1 MSDLV
6 KHLRAGAADGA
17 HPLTLLLEAAD
28 EIRRL
33 TVQNERLCAKFEQL
47 RAQLNELGYRHPPLI
62 FDDAAIAEMKAH
74 EAHYQKQW
82 ADRMKEV
89 SDIYVERGEK

>member
-1 MSDLV
+1 MSNEE
-6 KHLRAGAADGA
+6 
-17 HPLTLLLEAAD
+17 LLEKLENYQATRTINHIFNEAAD

-62 FDDAAIAEMKAH
+62 FDEAAIAEMKAH
-74 EAHYQKQW
+74 EAHYQQQW

-89 SDIYVERGEK
+89 SNVYHNAGL